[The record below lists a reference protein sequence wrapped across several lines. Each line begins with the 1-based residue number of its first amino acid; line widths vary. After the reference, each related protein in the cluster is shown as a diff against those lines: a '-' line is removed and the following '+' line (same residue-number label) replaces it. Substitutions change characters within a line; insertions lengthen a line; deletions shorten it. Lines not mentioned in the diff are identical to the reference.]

1 MPPYIP
7 TIGLEIH
14 AELNTHSKMFCGC
27 NNDPDET
34 YPNVH
39 ICPVCMAHP
48 GTLPVINSEAVRQV
62 VRVGLAVGGTVADFT
77 EFDRKNYFYPDIPK
91 GYQISQYKYPLIS
104 GGSIGGVAITRI
116 HLEEDTASSTHRS
129 SSSEVN
135 FNRAGVPLME
145 LVTEPVIHDE
155 QTAISFARDLR
166 LLLRFLG
173 ASHANLEKG
182 EMRIEANISIAH
194 PGEPF
199 GTKVEVKNL
208 NSFKAV
214 EQAIRYEVKRQAE
227 QLHTGK
233 AVLQETRGWDENK
246 QKTFSQRS
254 KENAHD
260 YRYFPEPD
268 LPKLYL
274 SELPELAPGVLRAT
288 LPILP
293 WELRTEYQE
302 RGLQPHV
309 IEALVANEEL
319 NTLYMAVYE
328 LLTDQ
333 QERTLAVNYITSDIV
348 GLLALPP
355 YAQVRIASVD
365 PAELAELMRMVAD
378 RMLSSRGAKDILS
391 AWLLQG
397 GSVREIATTMQLL
410 QISDSSELS
419 SIINT
424 VLAEHAPVVAEYRA
438 GKMQAL
444 QFLVGQGMKLS
455 HGSANPELLRTL
467 LIEQIATDKA

>member
-1 MPPYIP
+1 
-7 TIGLEIH
+7 
-14 AELNTHSKMFCGC
+14 
-27 NNDPDET
+27 
-34 YPNVH
+34 
-39 ICPVCMAHP
+39 MAHP